1 MLRAFTLFAAA
12 ALVVVAVGCGGSHKA
27 SPPTTQATSTVPPAT
42 QALVVQNF
50 PQQLNG
56 NVAFRIN
63 RTQGIR
69 RRPAAGSAT
78 TP

>member
-1 MLRAFTLFAAA
+1 MLRALKLSAAA
-12 ALVVVAVGCGGSHKA
+12 ALVVVSAGCGGSHNA
-27 SPPTTQATSTVPPAT
+27 TRTTTQDTSTVPPAT

-56 NVAFRIN
+56 NIAFVIN
-63 RTQGIR
+63 RTQGSPKR
-69 RRPAAGSAT
+69 RAAGSAT